1 MNQIFQEY
9 LDYNPET
16 VINGRINPNG
26 PTTNYVNEKQ
36 FEKQNTCN
44 YSSEAISHQVGRTPL
59 SDIFFSNQNI
69 EILQTGMRNMV
80 LNRTNGQYQIGKQSE
95 TELKIIMRAM
105 FLQYARY
112 KTYVPVNEQVRELN
126 GHVLNFSVP
135 KIISSLNMKRKYLED
150 ISTMPQP
157 LERAKIMST
166 KGTKQLEL
174 KEF

>member
-1 MNQIFQEY
+1 MNQLFQEY

-26 PTTNYVNEKQ
+26 PTTNYMNEKQ
-36 FEKQNTCN
+36 LEKHNTCN
-44 YSSEAISHQVGRTPL
+44 YSSEAISHQVARTPL
-59 SDIFFSNQNI
+59 SDLFFSTQNI
-69 EILQTGMRNMV
+69 EILQIGMRNMV
-80 LNRTNGQYQIGKQSE
+80 LNKTNGQYQIGKQSE

-112 KTYVPVNEQVRELN
+112 KTHVHVNEQVRELN
-126 GHVLNFSVP
+126 RYVLDFSVP
-135 KIISSLNMKRKYLED
+135 KIISSINMKRKYLED
-150 ISTMPQP
+150 ISTMPLP